1 MFLSVVG
8 VVFLLAA
15 VYLLVKQYETRMVL
29 FMAGL
34 LMCIVA
40 MNPLAAFKGFS
51 NAIKGAG
58 IIEII
63 TASMG
68 FAMVLEHTKCD
79 KHLVHLLAN
88 GLKKVGPALIPGAVL
103 VTAFVHISVPSA
115 AGCVAAVGSVIVPI
129 LIGAGV
135 HPTMAAST
143 VFAGT
148 FGWSHLS
155 PGFHQVVI
163 VSEASKNTPVAVVT
177 NLFTPTIII
186 GIVVALG
193 VTLVAFAR
201 KEHKGYQKEVAVEE
215 FKINLVYALVPL
227 LPLVLILL
235 GTFNI
240 VPVLKKLAISHAM
253 LIGVIVTCLVTRTK
267 PGDISNAFFKGMGNA
282 FGHIYGIIICSG
294 VFVAGLT
301 ATGLLKAMLNFM
313 SSNPDIA
320 KLTGS
325 FGPFIL
331 GVICGSGDAASV
343 AFNNSVTPHA
353 ASFGI
358 PPMDL
363 GSVAAIGGA
372 LGRTMSPIA
381 GAAMVC
387 CGLAG
392 INNPMELAK
401 RNALPMIAGVI
412 TMSILFLYMK

>member
-1 MFLSVVG
+1 MFLSIVG
-8 VVFLLAA
+8 VCVLLLAI
-15 VYLLVKQYETRMVL
+15 YMLIKQYETRMVL
-29 FMAGL
+29 FMAGMV
-34 LMCIVA
+34 MCLAA
-40 MNPLAAFKGFS
+40 MDPMAAFKGFTA
-51 NAIKGAG
+51 AIKGSTM
-58 IIEII
+58 IEII

-115 AGCVAAVGSVIVPI
+115 GGCVAAVGSVLIPI

-135 HPTMAAST
+135 HPYMAAST

-163 VSEASKNTPVAVVT
+163 VSEATKNTPVAVVA
-177 NLFTPTIII
+177 NLFNSTLII

-193 VTLVAFAR
+193 VTLVAYMR
-201 KEHKGYQKEVAVEE
+201 KEHKGYVKEQDVED
-215 FKINLVYALVPL
+215 FKVNLLYALIPL
-227 LPLVLILL
+227 LPLALIIL
-235 GTFNI
+235 GTFNV

-253 LIGVIVTCLVTRTK
+253 IIGVIAACLVTRTK
-267 PGDISNAFFKGMGNA
+267 PGDISNAFFKGMGSA
-282 FGHIYGIIICSG
+282 FGHIYGIIICST

-320 KLTGS
+320 KVTGS
-325 FGPFIL
+325 FGPFLL

-381 GAAMVC
+381 GAAMVA

-392 INNPMELAK
+392 VTNPMELAK
-401 RNALPMIAGVI
+401 RNVFPMFVGAIV
-412 TMSILFLYMK
+412 MSILFLYAK